1 MATTPS
7 EREVL
12 STIIAET
19 LSDRVVTVG
28 ELADRVA
35 QRGFGLI
42 MIILALPTMIPVLP
56 PGSAAFVGLVYIVL
70 AAQMLIGLQRPW
82 LPARVR
88 RYQISARAVQALQKR
103 GIPFLRRIEQFT
115 QPRRLWIPDA
125 VLTRVVAIAMLLLG
139 IVLFSPLPFLNTP
152 PALTVLILG
161 IGLLNRD
168 PIFLGG
174 GLALTAGILAVA
186 SAAVSALVRSLLE
199 WLNRRVP

>member
-1 MATTPS
+1 MTTTPS
-7 EREVL
+7 ERELL

-19 LSDRVVTVG
+19 LSDQVVTVG

-35 QRGFGLI
+35 QRGFGVI

-56 PGSAAFVGLVYIVL
+56 PGSAAVIGLVYIVL

-88 RYQISARAVQALQKR
+88 RYQMSARAVQALQQR
-103 GIPFLRRIEQFT
+103 GVPFLRRIEQFT
-115 QPRRLWIPDA
+115 RPRQLWMPDA
-125 VLTRVVAIAMLLLG
+125 ILTRVVAVAVLLLG
-139 IVLFSPLPFLNTP
+139 IVLLSPLPFLNTP

-168 PIFLGG
+168 PIFLIS

-186 SAAVSALVRSLLE
+186 SAAVSALLRSLVE
-199 WLNRRVP
+199 WLNRRMP

>member
-7 EREVL
+7 ERELL

-19 LSDRVVTVG
+19 LSDQVVTVG

-35 QRGFGLI
+35 QRGFGVI

-56 PGSAAFVGLVYIVL
+56 PGSAAFIGLVYIVL

-88 RYQISARAVQALQKR
+88 RYQMSARAVQALQQR

-115 QPRRLWIPDA
+115 HPRQLWMPDA
-125 VLTRVVAIAMLLLG
+125 ILTRVVAIAVLLLG

-168 PIFLGG
+168 PIFLVG

-186 SAAVSALVRSLLE
+186 GAAVSALMRSLLE
-199 WLNRRVP
+199 WLNRRMP

>member
-139 IVLFSPLPFLNTP
+139 IVLLSPLPFLNTP